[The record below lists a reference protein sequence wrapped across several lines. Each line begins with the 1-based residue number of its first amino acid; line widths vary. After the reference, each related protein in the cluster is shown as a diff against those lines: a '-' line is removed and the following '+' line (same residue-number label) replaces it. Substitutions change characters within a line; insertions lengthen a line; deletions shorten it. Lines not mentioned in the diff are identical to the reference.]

1 METKLNELFWEAS
14 IEEVKSGIIE
24 TEKEYI
30 CVVCEKIFEKG
41 RIYEIDSNLYDAKKA
56 AELHIAEAHE
66 SMLSYLLQMNS
77 TFTGVS
83 GVQGEIVK
91 LISKG
96 LSDKEIAASLGVAG
110 STIRNHRY
118 KLREKEKQARLFL
131 AMMDLLSESSSKK
144 ISTLEK
150 ETICDP
156 HKSAT
161 ALDDRYNITD
171 KEKADT
177 LKTYMDENGAL
188 KNFPVK
194 AKKKII
200 VLEEITKS
208 FSKGKMYSEKE
219 VNRVLKRIYEDHV
232 TIRRALIEYGFFDR
246 KDDCSSYWVKE

>member
-1 METKLNELFWEAS
+1 METKSNELFWEAS
-14 IEEVKSGIIE
+14 IEQVKNGVIE
-24 TEKEYI
+24 SEQEYTCI
-30 CVVCEKIFEKG
+30 VCEKAFEKG

-56 AELHIAEAHE
+56 VQLHIAETHE
-66 SMLSYLLQMNS
+66 SMLSYLLKMNS
-77 TFTGVS
+77 TFTGAS
-83 GVQGEIVK
+83 DIQREIMT

-96 LSDKEIAASLGVAG
+96 LSDKEIATSLGVAG

-131 AMMDLLSESSSKK
+131 AMMDLLSEGSNKK
-144 ISTLEK
+144 INKLEE
-150 ETICDP
+150 ETICDA

-161 ALDDRYNITD
+161 TLDDRYNITD
-171 KEKADT
+171 KEKMDT
-177 LKTYMDENGAL
+177 IKTYMDDNGAL

-200 VLEEITKS
+200 VLEEITKN

>member
-1 METKLNELFWEAS
+1 METKSNELFWEAS
-14 IEEVKSGIIE
+14 IEQVKSGVIE
-24 TEKEYI
+24 SEQEYI
-30 CVVCEKIFEKG
+30 CIVCEKAFEKG

-56 AELHIAEAHE
+56 AQLHIAETHE

-83 GVQGEIVK
+83 DIQREIMT

-96 LSDKEIAASLGVAG
+96 LSDKEIATSLGVAG

-131 AMMDLLSESSSKK
+131 VMMDLLSEGTNKK
-144 ISTLEK
+144 INKLEK
-150 ETICDP
+150 ETICDA

-161 ALDDRYNITD
+161 TVDDRYNITD
-171 KEKADT
+171 KEKIDT

-200 VLEEITKS
+200 VLEEITKN

-219 VNRVLKRIYEDHV
+219 VNRVLKRIYEDYV
-232 TIRRALIEYGFFDR
+232 SIRRALIEYGFFDR
-246 KDDCSSYWVKE
+246 KDDCSCYWVKE